1 MNDKLNNIFMTSVKN
16 TTRKTNLLNK
26 TIEDVCNIEPFIEQ
40 RDIDKSRLKDIT
52 KIMKQNLKKYNN
64 VQLDV
69 PIILIECSNFGSFLL
84 NKSNVSYGVSLCRQ
98 RLFLLKQ

>member
-1 MNDKLNNIFMTSVKN
+1 MTSVKN

-26 TIEDVCNIEPFIEQ
+26 SIEDVCNIEPFVEQ
-40 RDIDKSRLKDIT
+40 RDIDKSRLKDIA

-69 PIILIECSNFGSFLL
+69 PIILI
-84 NKSNVSYGVSLCRQ
+84 
-98 RLFLLKQ
+98 